1 MPFCVIERLL
11 HKSYKQNLKKE
22 VLFSLGNIEVRGEK
36 RMKKAVVG
44 SVILTVGAIIALWPA
59 TAFLLQ
65 YFNDAQNSGALT
77 VGGFFSVLAVVL
89 LVSAGWG
96 WFRVYRT

>member
-1 MPFCVIERLL
+1 MSFCVIERLF
-11 HKSYKQNLKKE
+11 HKSNKQNLKKE
-22 VLFSLGNIEVRGEK
+22 ILFSLGNIEVWGEK
-36 RMKKAVVG
+36 RTKMAAVVN
-44 SVILTVGAIIALWPA
+44 VILTVGDIIALWPA

-65 YFNDAQNSGALT
+65 YFNDAQDSDALT

-89 LVSAGWG
+89 LVSACWG

>member
-1 MPFCVIERLL
+1 
-11 HKSYKQNLKKE
+11 LKKE